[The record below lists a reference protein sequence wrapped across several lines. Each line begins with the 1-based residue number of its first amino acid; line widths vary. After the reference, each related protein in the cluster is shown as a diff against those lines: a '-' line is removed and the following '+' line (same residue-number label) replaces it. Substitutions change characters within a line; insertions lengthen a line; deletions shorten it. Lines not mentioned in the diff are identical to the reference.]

1 MPGKKVLISG
11 IGIAGPTLAYWL
23 GRNGFEVTLVEAAPH
38 LRTRGYVID
47 FWGTGYNVAE
57 RMGLVPA
64 LERTGY
70 KVKELRLVNSEGK
83 RVGGFDVDVFRRLTD
98 GRYVSLPRGDLAAL
112 IYDLIKDR
120 HEAMFGDQIT
130 AIEQTETC
138 VEVAFEHSPPRAFD
152 VVIGADGLHSEVR
165 RLVFGPQER
174 FETYLGYAV
183 AAFEARGYRPRD
195 EDVYVSYS
203 VPGKQI
209 ARFAMRDDSTL
220 FLFVFRKQA
229 PLAPDAL
236 DLAAKKQIL
245 HVEFSSAGW
254 ECKQILAALD
264 QTDDLYFDRVSQIRM
279 DAWSRGRV
287 GLLGDAA
294 FCVSLLAGQGS
305 ALAMAGAYIL
315 AGEMAREDAAPE
327 GAFARTHDIL
337 RDFIAGK
344 QKAAEDFASS
354 FAPSTWAGITFRN
367 VLTRTFKIPFVAN
380 LVLGPML
387 LDRLT
392 LPDYPHET
400 HQKSA

>member
-1 MPGKKVLISG
+1 MSGKKVLISG

-23 GRNGFEVTLVEAAPH
+23 GRSGFEVTLVEAAPH

-47 FWGTGYNVAE
+47 FWGTGYDVAE

-64 LERTGY
+64 LERAGY

-112 IYDLIKDR
+112 IYDLIKDK
-120 HEAMFGDQIT
+120 HEAMFGDRIT
-130 AIEQTETC
+130 AIEQKGDQ
-138 VEVAFEHSPPRAFD
+138 VEVAFERASARAFD

-165 RLVFGPQER
+165 RLVFGPQAQFER
-174 FETYLGYAV
+174 YLGYAV
-183 AAFEARGYRPRD
+183 AAFEARGYRPHD

-209 ARFAMRDDSTL
+209 ARFAMRGDSTL
-220 FLFVFRKQA
+220 FLFVFKSPA
-229 PLAPDAL
+229 PLHLEAL

-245 HVEFSSAGW
+245 HAEFLGAGW
-254 ECKQILAALD
+254 ECKRILAALD

-279 DAWSRGRV
+279 ESWSRGRV
-287 GLLGDAA
+287 GLMGDAA

-315 AGEMAREDAAPE
+315 AGEMARKDATPE
-327 GAFARTHDIL
+327 QAFARTHDIL
-337 RDFIAGK
+337 REFIAGK
-344 QKAAEDFASS
+344 QKAAENFASS
-354 FAPSTWAGITFRN
+354 FAPSTQAGIVFRN
-367 VLTRTFKIPFVAN
+367 LLTKTFKIPFVAN

-392 LPDYPHET
+392 LPDYPNG
-400 HQKSA
+400 